1 MLNPK
6 SDPDHRYLKLLWAIS
21 RGLKVHRGAW
31 SLPSGLALLSFC
43 SLAPWAPPS
52 LRPFSPLCS
61 AQSFQGSALLAD
73 QGLSGLRSVKVSFK
87 SLAYSLPSFWN
98 YPPSLLWKKKT
109 SFSRNL
115 VCFALVELT
124 PLLPLCELYRDILNL
139 HIFTPIFPKS
149 LWISQRQ
156 KSFSSCLSP
165 RIARTQ

>member
-98 YPPSLLWKKKT
+98 YPPSLLWKKKN
-109 SFSRNL
+109 FFLQKPCLLRFGRIN
-115 VCFALVELT
+115 T
-124 PLLPLCELYRDILNL
+124 PLATMWTVQRYIEFTYIYTHLSQEPVNFPASEILFKL
-139 HIFTPIFPKS
+139 S
-149 LWISQRQ
+149 ESQN
-156 KSFSSCLSP
+156 C
-165 RIARTQ
+165 